1 MSIDP
6 QTPALGRIG
15 VWRHAYGL
23 TPEFVQSVERLGYGT
38 LWLGGSPPADLAIAE
53 AVLDA
58 TTTLTVATGI
68 TNIWV
73 SPAAEVAES
82 FHRLEARHPGRF
94 LLGVGVGHPEASAD
108 VYAKP
113 YQAVVTYL
121 DELDA
126 AGVPAGRRV
135 LAALGP
141 RMLRLAA
148 DRAAGAHPYLTT
160 PEHTREARELLG
172 PAPLL
177 APEHKVVLDT
187 DPVAARAV
195 GRPPVDNPYLHLRN
209 YVANLT
215 RLGFTAGE
223 LADGGSDRV
232 IDALVAH
239 GDATAI
245 AARLTE
251 HLDAGANHVAVQV
264 LPVDRDELPALAAL
278 AESLALRG

>member
-6 QTPALGRIG
+6 QTPDIGRIG
-15 VWRHAYGL
+15 VWRRVAGL
-23 TPEFVQSVERLGYGT
+23 TPEFARAVERLGYGT
-38 LWLGGSPPADLAIAE
+38 LWIGISPPADLAVAE
-53 AVLDA
+53 QMLDA

-68 TNIWV
+68 TNIWS

-82 FHRLEARHPGRF
+82 FHRLEDRHPGRF
-94 LLGVGVGHPEASAD
+94 LLGVGAGHRESSAE

-113 YQAVVTYL
+113 YQAVVAYL

-141 RMLRLAA
+141 KMLRLAA

-177 APEHKVVLDT
+177 AAEHKVVLDP
-187 DPVAARAV
+187 DPVAARVA
-195 GRPPVDNPYLHLRN
+195 GRPLVTPYLNRRN
-209 YVANLT
+209 YLANLA
-215 RLGFTAGE
+215 RLGFTADE

-239 GDATAI
+239 GDAPSI

-264 LPVDRDELPALAAL
+264 LPYDRDEVPALAAL
-278 AESLALRG
+278 AESPALRG